1 MGGTWFG
8 ILSPL
13 ESIHPNNRTKV
24 RISESCPHQS
34 MPHKSV
40 TQPINSDIEKRPTE
54 MSHRENRS
62 LSATVSVSA
71 EENGRTRSQTKA
83 REIKG
88 KWDRMLLRGVIV
100 QYISQAQ
107 ECLLGMPRPYYSN
120 MARNPIIEQT
130 PAVKAAKRR
139 TYYILGQKIVSSLV
153 SKSRTKAGEKLSGC
167 LKLKL
172 HLM

>member
-1 MGGTWFG
+1 MPSSVDATRVFN
-8 ILSPL
+8 SADQ
-13 ESIHPNNRTKV
+13 
-24 RISESCPHQS
+24 HQ
-34 MPHKSV
+34 K
-40 TQPINSDIEKRPTE
+40 KRPTE
-54 MSHRENRS
+54 ASRRENRS
-62 LSATVSVSA
+62 LFATVSVSA

-88 KWDRMLLRGVIV
+88 KWDRTLLRGVIV

-120 MARNPIIEQT
+120 MACNPIIEQT

-153 SKSRTKAGEKLSGC
+153 STSGPKSGRKMGVSS
-167 LKLKL
+167 
-172 HLM
+172 